1 MMYNLN
7 GSLHAR
13 FAVLFSNGNIII
25 LNTKIG
31 LIYNLGRIPLRRKDW
46 LTNINCELDA
56 ANESLEWQPAFLK
69 HIISSLKRVN
79 EKFLCIKKTG
89 GMGFK
94 EKKKKRNDRVLVE
107 LLKKQWCSF
116 LTSQVKKKKNTVVKN
131 QKCSKWLLLI
141 LLVSYSSEATSRCLH
156 KGFQKNRN

>member
-7 GSLHAR
+7 GSLHTR

-56 ANESLEWQPAFLK
+56 ANESLEWQPAFIK

-94 EKKKKRNDRVLVE
+94 EKKKE
-107 LLKKQWCSF
+107 
-116 LTSQVKKKKNTVVKN
+116 KKNTVIKN
-131 QKCSKWLLLI
+131 QKCSKWLLYI
-141 LLVSYSSEATSRCLH
+141 LLVSYPSEATSRCLH
-156 KGFQKNRN
+156 KGFKKKS

>member
-7 GSLHAR
+7 GSLHTR

-56 ANESLEWQPAFLK
+56 ANESLEWQPAFIK

-79 EKFLCIKKTG
+79 EKYLCVKKTG

-94 EKKKKRNDRVLVE
+94 EKKKE
-107 LLKKQWCSF
+107 
-116 LTSQVKKKKNTVVKN
+116 KKNTVIKN
-131 QKCSKWLLLI
+131 QKCSKWLLYI
-141 LLVSYSSEATSRCLH
+141 LLVSYPSEATSRCLH
-156 KGFQKNRN
+156 KGFKKKS

>member
-56 ANESLEWQPAFLK
+56 ANESLEWQPAFIK

-79 EKFLCIKKTG
+79 EKFLCIKRTG

-94 EKKKKRNDRVLVE
+94 EKKKR
-107 LLKKQWCSF
+107 KKWPGF
-116 LTSQVKKKKNTVVKN
+116 GTVIKKN
-131 QKCSKWLLLI
+131 SGAAFWRP
-141 LLVSYSSEATSRCLH
+141 S
-156 KGFQKNRN
+156 

>member
-56 ANESLEWQPAFLK
+56 ANESLEWQLAFIK

-94 EKKKKRNDRVLVE
+94 EKKKK
-107 LLKKQWCSF
+107 
-116 LTSQVKKKKNTVVKN
+116 NTVIKN
-131 QKCSKWLLLI
+131 QKCSKWLLYI
-141 LLVSYSSEATSRCLH
+141 LLVSYPSEATSRCLH
-156 KGFQKNRN
+156 KGFQKKS

>member
-31 LIYNLGRIPLRRKDW
+31 LIYNLGRIPLRRKNW

-56 ANESLEWQPAFLK
+56 ANESLKWQPAFIK

-79 EKFLCIKKTG
+79 EKFLCIKRTG

-94 EKKKKRNDRVLVE
+94 EKKKERNDRVLVQ
-107 LLKKQWCSF
+107 LLKKTVVQLF
-116 LTSQVKKKKNTVVKN
+116 DVLAKKKNTVIKN
-131 QKCSKWLLLI
+131 QKCSKWLLYI
-141 LLVSYSSEATSRCLH
+141 LLVSYPSEATSRCLH